1 MLASLIALTVFFF
14 VTLLVCSLLWRRP
27 SLLEARLETFRQQM
41 PGPLEEVGDL
51 TVPFSQR
58 IIRPAING
66 LARLAASILPASWLA
81 SIEKSLVMAG
91 RPMSVNAFV
100 AMWMAT
106 TLTLGGMALFAVAF
120 LGGTLGIQQVLV
132 VLVLG
137 ALGFLLPLV
146 WLRGRV
152 RGRQRLIVRAMPD
165 ALDLITVCVE
175 AGLGLDAALA
185 RVVEKSSGPLAD
197 ELSQTLREVVMGRR
211 RREALI
217 DMAGRT
223 GVEELITFINA
234 IVQAEQLGVS
244 VAQVLRV
251 QAEQIRTR
259 RRQRAELTAREAP
272 IKMLFPLVFFI
283 FPAFMVVILGPAVIR
298 IGESAIF
305 K

>member
-1 MLASLIALTVFFF
+1 
-14 VTLLVCSLLWRRP
+14 
-27 SLLEARLETFRQQM
+27 
-41 PGPLEEVGDL
+41 
-51 TVPFSQR
+51 
-58 IIRPAING
+58 
-66 LARLAASILPASWLA
+66 
-81 SIEKSLVMAG
+81 
-91 RPMSVNAFV
+91 
-100 AMWMAT
+100 
-106 TLTLGGMALFAVAF
+106 
-120 LGGTLGIQQVLV
+120 
-132 VLVLG
+132 
-137 ALGFLLPLV
+137 
-146 WLRGRV
+146 
-152 RGRQRLIVRAMPD
+152 MPD

-272 IKMLFPLVFFI
+272 IKMLFPLVLFI